1 MMRQLREFAVQHHQR
16 LWLLL
21 TLMLL
26 MLVVT
31 GFQLKGQLDTRG
43 TLDLATIMLP
53 SLMLGGALG
62 QTTQTPIQRLA
73 MLGLMN
79 LLYLVVLSSGLFLL
93 TQSTFQGPLQVNSVL
108 LLGLVYGG
116 LVSVQVMFEW
126 WLLLMLLGTLQL
138 IGQLYHHRWPI
149 LIPWLVPIGWL
160 GYQGLL
166 SLTAV
171 PWSYPGVF
179 AAETLALLPVI
190 VPVITGVS
198 IAEYLYLTAHKNRRI
213 PKDTTVHLSD

>member
-1 MMRQLREFAVQHHQR
+1 MMRQLREFAVQHRQR

-26 MLVVT
+26 MLVIT

-43 TLDLATIMLP
+43 TLDLVTIMLP

-62 QTTQTPIQRLA
+62 QTTQTPIQRLT

>member
-31 GFQLKGQLDTRG
+31 GFQLKGQLNTRG
-43 TLDLATIMLP
+43 TLDLVTIMLP

-62 QTTQTPIQRLA
+62 QTTQTPIQRLT

-190 VPVITGVS
+190 APVVTGVS